1 MSILD
6 LESLQCHLVVENS
19 HFVGNRVLDRCCKRQ
34 IFFKFK
40 EYLWC
45 VLFLTVP
52 GPTSKTQF
60 VMRECNLEWAWIFTK
75 LFRAQVK
82 WLSYYL
88 QAQLNRMIY
97 EILINYVI
105 SPPPEVTR
113 LFYYWNISWQGE
125 PMRWSHS
132 NFVPFNFGM
141 KSASRSQPSILTH
154 SEHCSNSRHT
164 PSSSFSGF
172 KLLSDNSSK
181 NVFKS
186 YFRSLPSNFRSEK
199 RSNWYLRRPKFQA
212 QWHPCSKTDSS
223 EVLISDFFWPAASND
238 IATIVITLSRIGE
251 KDVNFFGIKWP
262 EINIKLPLTHW
273 KILENSSRNFLKFQ
287 FFWSRARP
295 FYWKPHPDMDTV
307 CVTPRIRKILF
318 STKSFVLNEFSRN
331 RPV

>member
-1 MSILD
+1 
-6 LESLQCHLVVENS
+6 
-19 HFVGNRVLDRCCKRQ
+19 
-34 IFFKFK
+34 
-40 EYLWC
+40 
-45 VLFLTVP
+45 
-52 GPTSKTQF
+52 
-60 VMRECNLEWAWIFTK
+60 
-75 LFRAQVK
+75 
-82 WLSYYL
+82 
-88 QAQLNRMIY
+88 MIY

>member
-1 MSILD
+1 MDLLDVSKHFTIETFPDRESQWDGHIRISFHSISAWNRHRDHSRPFWRILSIVQILD
-6 LESLQCHLVVENS
+6 THHQVHFQALNFCPTIHL
-19 HFVGNRVLDRCCKRQ
+19 
-34 IFFKFK
+34 
-40 EYLWC
+40 
-45 VLFLTVP
+45 
-52 GPTSKTQF
+52 
-60 VMRECNLEWAWIFTK
+60 
-75 LFRAQVK
+75 
-82 WLSYYL
+82 
-88 QAQLNRMIY
+88 
-97 EILINYVI
+97 
-105 SPPPEVTR
+105 
-113 LFYYWNISWQGE
+113 
-125 PMRWSHS
+125 
-132 NFVPFNFGM
+132 
-141 KSASRSQPSILTH
+141 
-154 SEHCSNSRHT
+154 
-164 PSSSFSGF
+164 
-172 KLLSDNSSK
+172 K

-186 YFRSLPSNFRSEK
+186 NFRSRPSNFRSEK

-223 EVLISDFFWPAASND
+223 EVLISDFFWPAAAND

-295 FYWKPHPDMDTV
+295 FYWKTHPDMDTV